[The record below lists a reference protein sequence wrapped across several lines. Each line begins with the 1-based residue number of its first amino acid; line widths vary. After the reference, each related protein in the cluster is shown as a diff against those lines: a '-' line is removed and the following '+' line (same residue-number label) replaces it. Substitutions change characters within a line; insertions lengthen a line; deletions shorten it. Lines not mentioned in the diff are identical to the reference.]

1 MRIITG
7 SMRGKK
13 LRALDGRDVR
23 PTADRVKE
31 ALFNILQF
39 RVEGRSFLDLFAGS
53 GQIGL
58 EALSRGAASA
68 VFVDSNR
75 RSLSIIEENVDATK
89 MRDRAKIMPTDF
101 ASYLSH
107 TADSFDVAFLD
118 PPFGEKLLEKAL
130 SLTADVMNLGGIIIC
145 EHPADED
152 VPEDAGEFV
161 KRKSY
166 KYGKIMLTSYE
177 HKSLG
182 EQEKE

>member
-13 LRALDGRDVR
+13 LATLSGDDVR
-23 PTADRVKE
+23 PTSDRVKE

-58 EALSRGAASA
+58 EALSRGAKSA

-75 RSLSIIEENVDATK
+75 RSISVIEANVTATK
-89 MRDRAKIMPTDF
+89 AQNSAKIMPTDF
-101 ASYLSH
+101 ASYLRH
-107 TADSFDVAFLD
+107 TADRFDTAFID
-118 PPFGEKLLEKAL
+118 PPYDAGLLDKAL
-130 SLTADVMNLGGIIIC
+130 TLTAPVMNEGGIIVC
-145 EHPADED
+145 EHPMNQE
-152 VPEDAGEFV
+152 VPESAGDFV

-177 HKSLG
+177 HKSFT
-182 EQEKE
+182 ETER